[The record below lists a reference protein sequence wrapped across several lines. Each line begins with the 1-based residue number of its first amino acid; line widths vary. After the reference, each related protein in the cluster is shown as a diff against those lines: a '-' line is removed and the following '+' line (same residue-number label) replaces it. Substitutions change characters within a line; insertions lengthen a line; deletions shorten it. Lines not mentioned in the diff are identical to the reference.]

1 MVQRCAKGRAPGEA
15 ITEFDTHAA
24 QIQRQHKAFMAPIDD
39 RRHEVDAAERM
50 SAAPI
55 ELPPR
60 NAPRDLVHRVT
71 IAQGLAELR
80 RRLRVEFADMT
91 AQAVDCAIE
100 DACVRT
106 ANARVET
113 FRLVFVERHA
123 RAALRRLRRE

>member
-1 MVQRCAKGRAPGEA
+1 
-15 ITEFDTHAA
+15 
-24 QIQRQHKAFMAPIDD
+24 MAPIADG
-39 RRHEVDAAERM
+39 RLEVDAAEA
-50 SAAPI
+50 SAQPRSSSR
-55 ELPPR
+55 PR

-71 IAQGLAELR
+71 IAQGLVELR